1 VDCTRRTFCF
11 PSKLKIN
18 TASSAV
24 FSTVVV
30 SFYEAFALRFFGFLA
45 LPALLIA
52 MATACFG
59 L

>member
-1 VDCTRRTFCF
+1 MCRACCF

-24 FSTVVV
+24 FSTGAV
-30 SFYEAFALRFFGFLA
+30 SFYVARILRFVDLRC

-52 MATACFG
+52 IATACFG

>member
-1 VDCTRRTFCF
+1 MCRACCF
-11 PSKLKIN
+11 PSKLKVN